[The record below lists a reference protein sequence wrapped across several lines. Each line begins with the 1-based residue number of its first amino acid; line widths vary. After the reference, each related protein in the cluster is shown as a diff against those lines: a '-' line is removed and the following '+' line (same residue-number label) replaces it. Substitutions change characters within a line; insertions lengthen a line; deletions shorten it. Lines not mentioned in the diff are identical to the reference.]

1 MSDKFSENEDMLND
15 ILSETDQ
22 DTDPVED
29 ALDYAEEKEELYG
42 QNDMAAQMTEEESQ
56 EFMEALDENDPYEES
71 PENPEA
77 EEAGPAP
84 THRVSTKRP
93 TKKASE
99 KKKRR
104 KKRKKH
110 HSRLPGVL
118 ILVTLIFGV
127 SIISSIVIIGFGKDM
142 LGIGKSDSTHMI
154 VVPEGATNQ
163 QIADML
169 EQDGIIKS
177 AKAFKLFADLR
188 NKELAYISGEH
199 FIRPNMAYE
208 TIINELT
215 VVSEVERGES
225 VQVTFPEGI
234 NLIEASNIL
243 EENGICDAEE
253 FVFYFNSGGYGVPF
267 EDLLPVDTALKFQ
280 RMEGYLFPD
289 TYFFYENS
297 TPAEVCQ
304 KIYYNFDQKMTDER
318 LDRMEELGLTLDQ
331 LVTFASI
338 VQLEAATTDTMNRV
352 ASVFWN
358 RLEDTDNFG
367 SLESDPTSNYA
378 NNVIRPNMQY
388 FDQVKI
394 DAYDTYKTP
403 GLPPGAICNPGIEAI
418 DAVLEKYESDYYF
431 FIANI
436 HTKVTYFSETNEE
449 HEAYKAEILEYY
461 EQEGLEYEE

>member
-1 MSDKFSENEDMLND
+1 MSDKLSENEDILNEILNETAPD
-15 ILSETDQ
+15 IP
-22 DTDPVED
+22 PVED
-29 ALDYAEEKEELYG
+29 APDYTEENDELYG
-42 QNDMAAQMTEEESQ
+42 QTDMSAQLTEEEFP
-56 EFMEALDENDPYEES
+56 EIMEAPDEES
-71 PENPEA
+71 TQAPETEEA
-77 EEAGPAP
+77 EDEAEPAP
-84 THRVSTKRP
+84 VRRSSV
-93 TKKASE
+93 KKTAGRSPE
-99 KKKRR
+99 KKKKK
-104 KKRKKH
+104 KKRKKR

-163 QIADML
+163 EIADML
-169 EQDGIIKS
+169 EKDGIIKS
-177 AKAFKLFADLR
+177 AKAFKLFADIR

-215 VVSEVERGES
+215 VLPEEERGES
-225 VQVTFPEGI
+225 VQVTFPEGV

-267 EDLLPVDTALKFQ
+267 EDLLPIDTALKFQ

-318 LDRMEELGLTLDQ
+318 LARMEELGLTLDQ
-331 LVTFASI
+331 LITFASV
-338 VQLEAATTDTMNRV
+338 VQLEAATSDTMNRV

-367 SLESDPTSNYA
+367 SLQSDPTSNYA

-449 HEAYKAEILEYY
+449 HEAYKAEIEEYY
-461 EQEGLEYEE
+461 EQEGLDYEE